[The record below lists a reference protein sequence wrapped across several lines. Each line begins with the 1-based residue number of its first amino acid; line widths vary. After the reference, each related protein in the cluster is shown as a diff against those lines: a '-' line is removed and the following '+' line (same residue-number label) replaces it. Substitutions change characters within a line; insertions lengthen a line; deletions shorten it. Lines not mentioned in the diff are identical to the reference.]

1 MNIRGA
7 ACCIAAEGVI
17 HTAHGGGLSIDEA
30 MRIDCEAV
38 QTMSGAMAS
47 HKPLIMSSGCMATL
61 VFRGLSLKTAV
72 DPDHAR
78 VLAEQVRVIM
88 SSSLNALKNGKRH

>member
-1 MNIRGA
+1 LNIRGA

-17 HTAHGGGLSIDEA
+17 YTAHGGGLSFDEA

-47 HKPLIMSSGCMATL
+47 HKPLIMSSDSGIYGDTGVQGPVTEDCSRILT
-61 VFRGLSLKTAV
+61 
-72 DPDHAR
+72 DPDG
-78 VLAEQVRVIM
+78 
-88 SSSLNALKNGKRH
+88 S